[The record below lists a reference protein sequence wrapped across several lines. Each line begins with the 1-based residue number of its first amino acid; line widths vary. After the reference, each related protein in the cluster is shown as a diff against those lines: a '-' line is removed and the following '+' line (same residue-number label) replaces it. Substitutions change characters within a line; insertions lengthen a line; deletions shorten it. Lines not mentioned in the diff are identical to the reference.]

1 LRRSLAA
8 VLVLLPPSEGKT
20 APRRGR
26 PVDLDALVHPEL
38 RDARAALL
46 DALDPGLRA
55 ARAARARSIY
65 TGVLFQHL
73 RLDELPARARNRVLI
88 FSALW
93 GVVRPDDRIPAY
105 KLPIG
110 DRLDGFPPLA
120 AYWRP
125 RLAEVLPDSG
135 LVLDLRSGAY
145 TSAWTPRQARV
156 VGVRAF
162 TEHDGARVPVS
173 HMVKATRGMVARVA
187 LEASPPPR
195 SAARVAE
202 LVEAAGHRVE
212 LTGATLDVIE
222 PG

>member
-1 LRRSLAA
+1 MMHD

-26 PVDLDALVHPEL
+26 PADLAALVHPEL
-38 RDARAALL
+38 TPAREAVL
-46 DALDPGLRA
+46 DALDPGLRE
-55 ARAARARSIY
+55 ARAARARAIY

-73 RLDELPARARNRVLI
+73 RLEELPARARNRVLI

-110 DRLDGFPPLA
+110 DGLPGFPALA
-120 AYWRP
+120 GYWRP
-125 RLAEVLPDSG
+125 KLAEVLPDSG

-145 TSAWTPRQARV
+145 ASAWTPRKASV
-156 VGVRAF
+156 LGVRAF
-162 TEHDGARVPVS
+162 VERNGTRTPVS
-173 HMVKATRGMVARVA
+173 HMVKATRGTVARIA

-195 SAARVAE
+195 TPAAVAT

-212 LTGATLDVIE
+212 LTDATLDVIE

>member
-1 LRRSLAA
+1 MMHD

-20 APRRGR
+20 APRRGK
-26 PVDLDALVHPEL
+26 PADLAALVHPEL
-38 RDARAALL
+38 TPAREALL
-46 DALDPGLRA
+46 DALDPGLRC
-55 ARAARARSIY
+55 ARAARARSVY

-73 RLDELPARARNRVLI
+73 QLDALGGRARNRVLI

-125 RLAEVLPDSG
+125 HLEAVMPDSG

-145 TSAWTPRQARV
+145 ATAWRPRHAAV
-156 VGVRAF
+156 LAVRAF
-162 TEHDGARVPVS
+162 VERDGARTPVS
-173 HMVKATRGMVARVA
+173 HMVKATRGMVARIA

-195 SAARVAE
+195 NPAAVAE
-202 LVEAAGHRVE
+202 LVAAAGHRVE
-212 LTGATLDVIE
+212 LTGDTLDVIE
-222 PG
+222 PA

>member
-1 LRRSLAA
+1 M
-8 VLVLLPPSEGKT
+8 LVLLPPSEGKT

-26 PVDLDALVHPEL
+26 PADLGALVHPQLTPAREAL
-38 RDARAALL
+38 LDALEPSPRDARAA
-46 DALDPGLRA
+46 RA
-55 ARAARARSIY
+55 SAVY

-73 RLDELPARARNRVLI
+73 RLAELPARARRRVLI

-110 DRLDGFPPLA
+110 DRLDGFPALA

-125 RLAEVLPDSG
+125 HLQPLIPDSG

-145 TSAWTPRQARV
+145 AAAWTPRHARV
-156 VGVRAF
+156 LGVRAF
-162 TEHDGARVPVS
+162 VERGGTRTPVS
-173 HMVKATRGMVARVA
+173 HMVKATRGTVARIA

-195 SAARVAE
+195 TPAAVAA
-202 LVEAAGHRVE
+202 LVAAAGHRVE
-212 LTGATLDVIE
+212 LTGTTLDVIE

>member
-1 LRRSLAA
+1 

-26 PVDLDALVHPEL
+26 PADLTALVHPEL
-38 RDARAALL
+38 TPAREAVV
-46 DALDPGLRA
+46 DALDPDLRI

-73 RLDELPARARNRVLI
+73 RLEELPARARNRVLI

-93 GVVRPDDRIPAY
+93 GVVRPDDRIPPY
-105 KLPIG
+105 RFPIG

-125 RLAEVLPDSG
+125 RLTEVLPDSG

-145 TSAWTPRQARV
+145 ASAWTPRHARV
-156 VGVRAF
+156 LGVRAF
-162 TEHDGARVPVS
+162 SERDGARVPVS
-173 HMVKATRGMVARVA
+173 HMVKATRGMVARIA
-187 LEASPPPR
+187 LDASPPPR
-195 SAARVAE
+195 SPAAVAA

-212 LTGATLDVIE
+212 LTDATLDVIE